1 VELQAADIQLQARQA
16 ARNGDWY
23 QVERLIAELKL
34 LAVDHEWIQ
43 ASIPFLEDL
52 MQRRDEERF
61 SKESYHKA
69 LYMRSRISSASES
82 LSFDVNE
89 ELALPEFL
97 RRKEAQGRRSKD

>member
-1 VELQAADIQLQARQA
+1 
-16 ARNGDWY
+16 
-23 QVERLIAELKL
+23 

-43 ASIPFLEDL
+43 ASIPFLEEL
-52 MQRRDEERF
+52 MQHQDEERF

-82 LSFDVNE
+82 LSFNVEE
-89 ELALPEFL
+89 ELSLPEFL